1 MWSCLTVSV
10 HLAWLHHHATSALDT
25 CCCGSRGG
33 TSVVG
38 THWHSSHHWW
48 GHSAHHWW
56 SLLWSLLLLSRG
68 HYDWLHLLF
77 EATCLVAVATA
88 DTDTD
93 ADDEWKEYKQEESC
107 PECPCY
113 SITSFFPFSV
123 PFRRIPG
130 VITKQVI

>member
-1 MWSCLTVSV
+1 MLRSG
-10 HLAWLHHHATSALDT
+10 HH
-25 CCCGSRGG
+25 R
-33 TSVVG
+33 
-38 THWHSSHHWW
+38 
-48 GHSAHHWW
+48 
-56 SLLWSLLLLSRG
+56 
-68 HYDWLHLLF
+68 LHLLF
-77 EATCLVAVATA
+77 EAACLVAEATA